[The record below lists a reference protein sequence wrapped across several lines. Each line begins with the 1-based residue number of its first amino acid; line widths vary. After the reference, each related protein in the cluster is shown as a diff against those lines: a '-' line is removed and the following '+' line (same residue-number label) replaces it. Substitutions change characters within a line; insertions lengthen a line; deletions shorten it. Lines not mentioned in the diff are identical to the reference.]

1 MTYSAPERSAERALA
16 RRQLAKVY
24 RKGGCHY
31 CKHRVEGWGKSACN
45 TIGRTFP
52 RCMSTPG
59 KQFEPDHERLKGE
72 THAPSK

>member
-24 RKGGCHY
+24 RMGGCGA
-31 CKHRVEGWGKSACN
+31 CQHRLTNWGGCQYD
-45 TIGRTFP
+45 RTFP

-59 KQFEPDHERLKGE
+59 KQFELDNERLKG
-72 THAPSK
+72 K